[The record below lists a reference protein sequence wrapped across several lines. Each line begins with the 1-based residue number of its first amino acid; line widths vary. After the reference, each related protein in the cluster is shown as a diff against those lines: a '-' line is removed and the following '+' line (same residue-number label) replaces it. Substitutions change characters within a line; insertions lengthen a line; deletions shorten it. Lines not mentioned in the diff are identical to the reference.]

1 MVANVANEGVRW
13 GSILRNSAWGGAALL
28 LLLPLLAMQF
38 TREVNWGVGDFIVM
52 GALLAACAGT
62 VHLATRLTD
71 DFTYLA
77 GVLIA
82 VGTSFLLIW
91 INLAVGFIGSE
102 GNPAN
107 LMFGGVILV
116 AAIGSAMARFRPG
129 GMARA
134 MLAAA
139 VAEGLIAAVVWL
151 GGMGADEP
159 AGPVRILILTSLF
172 AVPWLVA
179 AALFAGSARRQ
190 GSR

>member
-1 MVANVANEGVRW
+1 MVANVANGGVRW
-13 GSILRNSAWGGAALL
+13 GSVLRNLAWGGAALL
-28 LLLPLLAMQF
+28 LLLPAVAMQF
-38 TREVNWGVGDFIVM
+38 TSEVNWGPEDFLVM

-62 VHLATRLTD
+62 VHMATRLSD
-71 DFTYLA
+71 DFAYLA
-77 GVLIA
+77 GVVIA
-82 VGTSFLLIW
+82 VGTAFMLVW

-116 AAIGSAMARFRPG
+116 AAIGSAMARFRPR

-139 VAEGLIAAVVWL
+139 AAEGVVVAVVWFGEL
-151 GGMGADEP
+151 GAMEP
-159 AGPVRILILTSLF
+159 PGPARLLALTSLF

-179 AALFAGSARRQ
+179 AALFAAAARKQ
-190 GSR
+190 G